1 MDQLIMR
8 TYNKKVKTQ
17 QMKITQTSTQ
27 RVILFEKLELDYRSS
42 LEIVRVRAFV

>member
-1 MDQLIMR
+1 MR